1 MNAASRI
8 ERMSTKEIVYTV
20 RVEFGDCDPAGIVWF
35 PNFFR
40 WIDAASRHFFHQC
53 GVPRWEE
60 TTKTL
65 GVIGT
70 PLVDT
75 HTRFV
80 KTASYGDTL
89 EIATRIAEWRE
100 KSFVQAYRVT
110 RGADLILE
118 CEEVRIFGGKR
129 PDGRLR
135 ALPVPPEIRSR
146 CE

>member
-1 MNAASRI
+1 
-8 ERMSTKEIVYTV
+8 MSKTITYTV

-40 WIDAASRHFFHQC
+40 WIDAASRHFFAEC

-60 TTKTL
+60 TTRTL

-75 HTRFV
+75 HSRFL

-89 EIATRIAEWRE
+89 QVQVSVPEWRE
-100 KSFVQAYRVT
+100 KSFVQRYRIF
-110 RGADLILE
+110 RGEDAIME
-118 CEEVRIFGGKR
+118 CDEVRIFAAKREDGKNGIR
-129 PDGRLR
+129 AVPIPPTIR
-135 ALPVPPEIRSR
+135 AL

>member
-1 MNAASRI
+1 MN
-8 ERMSTKEIVYTV
+8 TGKEITYTA

-40 WIDAASRHFFHQC
+40 WIDAASRNFFAGC

-60 TTKTL
+60 TARTL

-80 KTASYGDTL
+80 KAASYGDTL
-89 EIATRIAEWRE
+89 EIAVRITEWRD
-100 KSFVQAYRVT
+100 KSFVQTYRVT
-110 RGADLILE
+110 RGDELILE
-118 CEEVRIFGGKR
+118 CEEVRIFAAKREGG
-129 PDGRLR
+129 GIR
-135 ALPVPPEIRSR
+135 AVPVPPEIRAL

>member
-1 MNAASRI
+1 
-8 ERMSTKEIVYTV
+8 MSNSNNLKEVVYTA

-40 WIDAASRHFFHQC
+40 WIDAASRHFFAEC

-60 TTKTL
+60 TTETL

-80 KTASYGDTL
+80 KAASYGDTL
-89 EIATRIAEWRE
+89 QIAVRIKEWRE
-100 KSFVQAYRVT
+100 KSFVQTYRVT
-110 RGADLILE
+110 RGEDLILE
-118 CEEVRIFGGKR
+118 CEEVRIFAAKREDGGI
-129 PDGRLR
+129 R
-135 ALPVPPEIRSR
+135 AVQIPPSIRVL

>member
-1 MNAASRI
+1 
-8 ERMSTKEIVYTV
+8 MSNSNSNVKEVVYTA

-40 WIDAASRHFFHQC
+40 WIDAASRHFFAEC

-60 TTKTL
+60 TTETL

-80 KTASYGDTL
+80 KAASYGDTL
-89 EIATRIAEWRE
+89 QIAVRIKEWRE
-100 KSFVQAYRVT
+100 KSFVQTYRVT
-110 RGADLILE
+110 RGEDLILE
-118 CEEVRIFGGKR
+118 CEEVRIFGAKR
-129 PDGRLR
+129 EGGGIR
-135 ALPVPPEIRSR
+135 AAQIPPSIRVL